1 MTEEESS
8 LYEHIWMRR
17 FRDNLFY
24 LLGKEK
30 LTVKELAERTGISKS
45 TIEQWL
51 YSDVCPSAYNVVKI
65 ARGLGL
71 PITDVIDYFY

>member
-17 FRDNLFY
+17 FRDNLFQ
-24 LLGKEK
+24 LMWSEG
-30 LTVKELAERTGISKS
+30 LTVTELADRTGVSKS
-45 TIEQWL
+45 TVACWL
-51 YSDVCPSAYNVVKI
+51 YRDTCPSAYNVVKI
-65 ARGLGL
+65 ARGLGR